1 MTPKIKKYKDS
12 LFPDYYWVVMSDNGW
27 DLCKNLNHAIR
38 YWLWHCGLPA
48 KIAFKKYKTKNFY
61 TKQELIDMGF
71 AFTTNGD
78 IVTPDQSNEDLKKYL
93 KYQKQKFI
101 EKACDWLKENLSE
114 GYDPDN
120 YPMVR
125 CYDIDMEDF
134 IKEFRR
140 EMEE

>member
-1 MTPKIKKYKDS
+1 MEREKQIDEFANSQVDCEFFNEDLYEGIIIGAKWADEHPDS
-12 LFPDYYWVVMSDNGW
+12 
-27 DLCKNLNHAIR
+27 KH
-38 YWLWHCGLPA
+38 
-48 KIAFKKYKTKNFY
+48 TY
-61 TKQELIDMGF
+61 TKQQLIDMGF

-78 IVTPDQSNEDLKKYL
+78 IVTPDQLNEDLKKYL

-101 EKACDWLKENLSE
+101 EKACKWLQENLSE
-114 GYDPDN
+114 GFDPDN

-134 IKEFRR
+134 IKEFSR

>member
-1 MTPKIKKYKDS
+1 MNESPNVKNVISTRKEQIFDYLKERNIPFVSLEANSIMEGIEWADEHPDS
-12 LFPDYYWVVMSDNGW
+12 
-27 DLCKNLNHAIR
+27 KR
-38 YWLWHCGLPA
+38 
-48 KIAFKKYKTKNFY
+48 TY
-61 TKQELIDMGF
+61 TKQQLIDIGF

-78 IVTPDQSNEDLKKYL
+78 IVTPDQLNEDLKKYL

-101 EKACDWLKENLSE
+101 EKARKWLQENLSE
-114 GYDPDN
+114 GLDPDN

-134 IKEFRR
+134 IKEFIR

>member
-1 MTPKIKKYKDS
+1 MTLREKQIDEFANSQVDCEFFNEDLYEGIIIGAKWSDEHPDS
-12 LFPDYYWVVMSDNGW
+12 
-27 DLCKNLNHAIR
+27 KR
-38 YWLWHCGLPA
+38 
-48 KIAFKKYKTKNFY
+48 TY
-61 TKQELIDMGF
+61 TKQQLMDMGF

-78 IVTPDQSNEDLKKYL
+78 IVTPDQLNEDLKKYL

-101 EKACDWLKENLSE
+101 EKARKWLQENLSE
-114 GYDPDN
+114 GLDPDN

-134 IKEFRR
+134 IKEFIR